1 MLDKE
6 IILHGSI
13 KQDMVQ
19 CLYFMCL
26 NLRMV
31 PNYLLI
37 WYLEYSLSIVVF
49 QRILQSSKS
58 RILHIIR
65 LWCES

>member
-6 IILHGSI
+6 IIQHGSI
-13 KQDMVQ
+13 KRDTAQ

-37 WYLEYSLSIVVF
+37 WYLECSI
-49 QRILQSSKS
+49 
-58 RILHIIR
+58 
-65 LWCES
+65 